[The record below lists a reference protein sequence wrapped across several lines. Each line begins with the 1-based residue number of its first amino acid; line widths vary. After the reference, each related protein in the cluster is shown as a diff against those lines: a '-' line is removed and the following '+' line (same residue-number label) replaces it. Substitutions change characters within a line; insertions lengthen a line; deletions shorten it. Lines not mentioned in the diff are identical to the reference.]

1 MTSAVVD
8 LSGLNPLLPFM
19 VVLNEGLYKAVLKQG
34 GVDDGSSDDVGIH
47 VGCGSSVLNVTLL
60 LSCCGGGDSNGA
72 GTVACPIREDFFVGG
87 LMVPC

>member
-19 VVLNEGLYKAVLKQG
+19 VVLNEGLYKAVLKEG
-34 GVDDGSSDDVGIH
+34 GVDDGGSNNVWVH
-47 VGCGSSVLNVTLL
+47 VACRSSVLNVALL
-60 LSCCGGGDSNGA
+60 LSSSGSGNSDRAGA
-72 GTVACPIREDFFVGG
+72 GTNTIREDFFVGG